1 VAEVQYR
8 TVLGFVQ
15 FDVNE
20 REYNGKKI
28 QDALI
33 QNVSGNID
41 IRVSIW
47 PEAGVTAKRGDLII
61 ANGKY
66 TEREANGRTYRNLDA
81 RNILVFP
88 GNLSTPAVVNALPG
102 TTPAADEPAPF

>member
-1 VAEVQYR
+1 VAEYR
-8 TVLGFVQ
+8 TVAGFVQ
-15 FDVNE
+15 FDPNE

-28 QDALI
+28 QDVLI

-47 PEAGVTAKRGDLII
+47 PEAGVTTKKGDLVF

-66 TEREANGRTYRNLDA
+66 TENEAKGKLYRNLDA
-81 RNILVFP
+81 RNIVVFP
-88 GNLSTPAVVNALPG
+88 GNLPTPVVVNSLG
-102 TTPAADEPAPF
+102 SDEGASSQTESVPF